1 MKTLIDQL
9 FIEKAEG
16 NNRYYILNE
25 SLPLTFK
32 DEQEAAGFLVEAIR
46 AWKSKG
52 LFLNEVRVPEGSNA
66 ADIPEDKLVVTFR
79 YFRGEAA
86 ERYFKPVLALQEKIL
101 PNLTELGFVEKDV
114 VCGCGC
120 GHISYSYP
128 FQMLELFAKE
138 GREGLLRRE
147 NEKRA
152 EKEREALRSQNESL
166 DKKLAGKEITP
177 ELREQLLP
185 HSWEKIMV
193 VNSTVALLQGD
204 RSEYGSSGGCG
215 YWSQVYCFCGSQKQM
230 QEWQWRDRYSAD
242 NDRKWLCVQDI
253 GKVEVSEKEGKTI
266 VVVELVNKNHGN
278 RSTTF
283 TFDKPTQKAAVTLS
297 IEQQTLF
304 VEKAKR
310 ELEQIMNGLNDLMP
324 HKPTMIVSRGP
335 DSYYKPTVKQSEVR
349 PKLGVAA
356 FVVEEQ
362 IDHHGDDRQ
371 MRCNLYVLKW
381 GQEKAERKAEDHG
394 YNTREGGAFLQ
405 VLEVETDRVVINTK
419 SGKSTIQ
426 L

>member
-1 MKTLIDQL
+1 
-9 FIEKAEG
+9 
-16 NNRYYILNE
+16 
-25 SLPLTFK
+25 
-32 DEQEAAGFLVEAIR
+32 
-46 AWKSKG
+46 
-52 LFLNEVRVPEGSNA
+52 
-66 ADIPEDKLVVTFR
+66 
-79 YFRGEAA
+79 
-86 ERYFKPVLALQEKIL
+86 
-101 PNLTELGFVEKDV
+101 
-114 VCGCGC
+114 
-120 GHISYSYP
+120 
-128 FQMLELFAKE
+128 
-138 GREGLLRRE
+138 
-147 NEKRA
+147 
-152 EKEREALRSQNESL
+152 
-166 DKKLAGKEITP
+166 
-177 ELREQLLP
+177 
-185 HSWEKIMV
+185 
-193 VNSTVALLQGD
+193 
-204 RSEYGSSGGCG
+204 
-215 YWSQVYCFCGSQKQM
+215 M

-394 YNTREGGAFLQ
+394 YITREGGAFLQ
-405 VLEVETDRVVINTK
+405 VLEVETDRVVINTT